1 MALLNLSP
9 VEVAIIAIVAIVVF
23 GRRLPEVAGQAAGAV
38 QRLRRSLDDLRRET
52 GIDREIQEARRAVE
66 SAVPRDVRTLDVRAL
81 ARESASEP
89 KRSAAQ
95 STPESSTPI
104 EKPVAGEN
112 AERGAQAQPERA
124 DEKPLESGSAG

>member
-9 VEVAIIAIVAIVVF
+9 IEVAIIVIVAIVVF

-66 SAVPRDVRTLDVRAL
+66 TAVPRDVRALDVRTL
-81 ARESASEP
+81 ARETAAEI
-89 KRSAAQ
+89 KRIPAAAP
-95 STPESSTPI
+95 PESKPAEEAPAGGESAGRETPS
-104 EKPVAGEN
+104 EQERSGAG
-112 AERGAQAQPERA
+112 
-124 DEKPLESGSAG
+124 GSAG